1 MADKQLNKLN
11 SSALLVALLCALAP
25 HPQAAYAE
33 PELHATAQHLPGL
46 GHSAHSNS
54 RGSSAG
60 HYSLGADQSKFS
72 LGTGQ
77 AKFNLGTGQSTFNL
91 GTSAEQARAHNA
103 VGIKVNRD
111 NPAIMTIVGG
121 NEADIQ
127 KLLAQRYHRVVVPC
141 GQYTPAQQQINQQY
155 IGQQQLNAQVIQ
167 QQVVNQQAIVSQ
179 PQPPSNNNQICA
191 FPMETVNRFMNI
203 ICPKATPPADELNA
217 EAKRLKPFGQATHI
231 KWDPWYDRVRTAA
244 NVRWQSYNN
253 QVATEATAHVTV
265 YANRSLAVS
274 AVDINI
280 WKSGNPF
287 DNQFNEATKTAVL
300 QTLNEMKGSSIL
312 AFPAHTRRAEVS
324 FDLIFSTAGKS
335 GGRGGVGVNAPIN
348 DIETIYGL

>member
-1 MADKQLNKLN
+1 MIEKRLTKLGLMATAAT
-11 SSALLVALLCALAP
+11 SSTLLTGVLLYQP
-25 HPQAAYAE
+25 AAQAE
-33 PELHATAQHLPGL
+33 PELHATAKHLPGL
-46 GHSAHSNS
+46 GHG
-54 RGSSAG
+54 GSSSG
-60 HYSLGADQSKFS
+60 SGSHYRLGADQSKFS

-77 AKFNLGTGQSTFNL
+77 AKFNLGTGQSSFNL
-91 GTSAEQARAHNA
+91 GTSAEQAKAQSA

-121 NEADIQ
+121 SEADIQ

-141 GQYTPAQQQINQQY
+141 TQYTAPQQQINQQY
-155 IGQQQLNAQVIQ
+155 IGQQQVNAQTIQ

-179 PQPPSNNNQICA
+179 PPPPANNNQICA
-191 FPMETVNRFMNI
+191 FPLETVNRFMNI
-203 ICPKATPPADELNA
+203 ICPKATPPADELSA
-217 EAKRLKPFGQATHI
+217 EAKRLKPFGQATRI
-231 KWDPWYDRVRTAA
+231 NWDPWYNRVRTAA

-265 YANRSLAVS
+265 YAGNTLAVS

-312 AFPAHTRRAEVS
+312 AFPAHTRRSEVS
-324 FDLIFSTAGKS
+324 FDLIFST
-335 GGRGGVGVNAPIN
+335 
-348 DIETIYGL
+348 E